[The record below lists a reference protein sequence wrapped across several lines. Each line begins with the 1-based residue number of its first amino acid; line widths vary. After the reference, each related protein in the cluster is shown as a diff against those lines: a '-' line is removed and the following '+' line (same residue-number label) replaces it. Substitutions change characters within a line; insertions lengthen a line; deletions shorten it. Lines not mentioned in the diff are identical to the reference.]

1 MKIRP
6 AVKSDLEALMRI
18 FENAKQIMRSSGNM
32 LQWTDGYPSEAVVL
46 KDIRNGHCHVACENG
61 EIIAT
66 MALIPGPD
74 PTYTH
79 IEGTW
84 PDDKPYYVIHR
95 LATTAPGKNIASQ
108 MFDWAYGYI
117 ATKSCSTIRI
127 DTHRD
132 NCIMKHILTKY
143 GFTECGVIYLESGDP
158 RDAYHYTVLHE
169 A

>member
-46 KDIRNGHCHVACENG
+46 KDICNGHCHVACENG

-74 PTYTH
+74 PTYT
-79 IEGTW
+79 
-84 PDDKPYYVIHR
+84 
-95 LATTAPGKNIASQ
+95 
-108 MFDWAYGYI
+108 
-117 ATKSCSTIRI
+117 
-127 DTHRD
+127 
-132 NCIMKHILTKY
+132 
-143 GFTECGVIYLESGDP
+143 
-158 RDAYHYTVLHE
+158 
-169 A
+169 